1 MGHYVNFKEEL
12 QQRTDYA
19 EEVIRRWL
27 PEERGFSK
35 TMAQAMNY
43 SMCAGGKRLRPILL
57 LETLRLFGGD
67 EKLAEPFMAGIEMI
81 HTHSLIHDDLPCM
94 DNDDLRRGKSSCHV
108 QFGEG
113 IALLAGDALLT
124 HAFSV
129 VSSAYFSGSLP
140 AETVLRCV
148 NQLACAAGVEGMI
161 GGQVIDTMPEEV
173 PMTPEE
179 LEAMHG
185 MKTGALIRASAVLG
199 CLAACAPRDVI
210 LQADLYAAKIGLA
223 FQIVDDILDV
233 TETSEELGK
242 SASDAE
248 NHKTTYITLYG
259 VEKAREMVRRLVLEA
274 DLAVKGTMLDDEML
288 YELADTLAKRNH

>member
-1 MGHYVNFKEEL
+1 MTWNERYPAYCSMIETTLPQYLPPVEL
-12 QQRTDYA
+12 PQGKVSEA
-19 EEVIRRWL
+19 
-27 PEERGFSK
+27 
-35 TMAQAMNY
+35 MAY
-43 SMCAGGKRLRPILL
+43 SLLGGGKRVRGCL
-57 LETLRLFGGD
+57 TLAMCELCGGD
-67 EKLAEPFMAGIEMI
+67 VEAALPLACAVEMI
-81 HTHSLIHDDLPCM
+81 HAYSLIHDDLPCM
-94 DNDDLRRGKSSCHV
+94 DNDDLRRGKPSCHI

-124 HAFSV
+124 HAFSAA
-129 VSSAYFSGSLP
+129 SSAYFSGSLP
-140 AETVLRCV
+140 AEI
-148 NQLACAAGVEGMI
+148 GMI
-161 GGQVIDTMPEEV
+161 GGQVIDTMPEEA

-199 CLAACAPRDVI
+199 CLAASAPRDVI

-242 SASDAE
+242 STSDAE
-248 NHKTTYITLYG
+248 NHKITYITLYG

-274 DLAVKGTMLDDEML
+274 DLAVKGTILDDKML
-288 YELADTLAKRNH
+288 YELADTLAKRDH

>member
-1 MGHYVNFKEEL
+1 
-12 QQRTDYA
+12 
-19 EEVIRRWL
+19 
-27 PEERGFSK
+27 
-35 TMAQAMNY
+35 
-43 SMCAGGKRLRPILL
+43 
-57 LETLRLFGGD
+57 
-67 EKLAEPFMAGIEMI
+67 
-81 HTHSLIHDDLPCM
+81 M